1 MDLVGMALSESDGSI
16 LLHVQPAQ
24 GRGDID
30 AAALH
35 DWLVRE
41 GYGDCLLH
49 HEALERAAQDAKSAP
64 APFSLPV
71 AKRCNAL
78 VRIHVASD
86 AMSASLDIT
95 PAQGGVSATVQDVH
109 QGLILA
115 GVVAEVD
122 AQAIAQA
129 VAAGACEAVVIA
141 RGVLAQDGHDAEFEE
156 LIPAAPDRT
165 PRVDENGF
173 IDYRE
178 HGEIVMVHTGA
189 LLMRR
194 RPATL
199 GVAGTTVRGEP
210 LLPRPG
216 LDEPFTAQLTGAKVS
231 DDDPD
236 LLQASQTGHPV
247 RVRGGV
253 MIEPV
258 LRLAEVNMET
268 GNIHYDGT
276 VQVDGD
282 IGQGMQVHAS
292 GDVIVGGM
300 VDGGI
305 LQAGGAIKV
314 TGGVIAHARLRAAGA
329 ISARFAEAAQLYAG
343 TSIDIGDTVM
353 ECELQSLNQI
363 MIGAS
368 APQRGRLIG
377 GRATAMMLI
386 QVPLLGSSSAGVT
399 RLVLGANPELEA
411 RYLALQQQ
419 MEKEL
424 AAQDSLL
431 KLIAHL
437 TAAGDPKDMLGR
449 AQASLKNAQNVHA
462 QSQLALEDLEQQLAK
477 TRHAAVNVG
486 MAVAGAVDIA
496 FGRVQARLRREYR
509 TGSFRLDSEGVVV
522 FTDRSGY
529 AVPAV

>member
-1 MDLVGMALSESDGSI
+1 MDFVGMALSESDGSI

-78 VRIHVASD
+78 VRIHVATD

-129 VAAGACEAVVIA
+129 VAAGACEAVVVA
-141 RGVLAQDGHDAEFEE
+141 RGVPAQDGHDAEFEE

-199 GVAGTTVRGEP
+199 GVAGVTVRGEP
-210 LLPRPG
+210 LLAQPG
-216 LDEPFTAQLTGAKVS
+216 LDEPFAAQLTG
-231 DDDPD
+231 
-236 LLQASQTGHPV
+236 
-247 RVRGGV
+247 
-253 MIEPV
+253 
-258 LRLAEVNMET
+258 
-268 GNIHYDGT
+268 
-276 VQVDGD
+276 
-282 IGQGMQVHAS
+282 
-292 GDVIVGGM
+292 
-300 VDGGI
+300 
-305 LQAGGAIKV
+305 
-314 TGGVIAHARLRAAGA
+314 
-329 ISARFAEAAQLYAG
+329 
-343 TSIDIGDTVM
+343 
-353 ECELQSLNQI
+353 
-363 MIGAS
+363 
-368 APQRGRLIG
+368 
-377 GRATAMMLI
+377 
-386 QVPLLGSSSAGVT
+386 
-399 RLVLGANPELEA
+399 
-411 RYLALQQQ
+411 
-419 MEKEL
+419 
-424 AAQDSLL
+424 
-431 KLIAHL
+431 
-437 TAAGDPKDMLGR
+437 
-449 AQASLKNAQNVHA
+449 
-462 QSQLALEDLEQQLAK
+462 
-477 TRHAAVNVG
+477 
-486 MAVAGAVDIA
+486 
-496 FGRVQARLRREYR
+496 
-509 TGSFRLDSEGVVV
+509 
-522 FTDRSGY
+522 
-529 AVPAV
+529 